1 LHGLEPTTSL
11 LLEQFALLKREL

>member
-1 LHGLEPTTSL
+1 LHGLEPTASL